1 MARGRSLSSRRHGK
15 EAHDHGWVTT
25 SPVPLAVPRRQET
38 TGPPCLWPST
48 QWGRRTSSRGGCT
61 FDMSPLSSTPHRLV
75 RSPPVTLP
83 VCRAAGWDESPLGR
97 GGRSD
102 CLSARDWFDARV
114 LGPRKCWHGAWAG
127 AGPIS
132 PGLTSKG
139 LVGGGCP
146 GGVGVPR
153 SHSHTHCGSA
163 TGCAGL
169 PGDPSTSGA
178 LPACAPR
185 GGATGP
191 NVF

>member
-1 MARGRSLSSRRHGK
+1 MASRAAGRVVTLHADCMARGRSLSSRRHGK

-75 RSPPVTLP
+75 CSPPVTLP

-127 AGPIS
+127 AGLIS
-132 PGLTSKG
+132 PRPAGWWIRPLAGSR
-139 LVGGGCP
+139 
-146 GGVGVPR
+146 GVSVRGRLGTPP
-153 SHSHTHCGSA
+153 SHTHA
-163 TGCAGL
+163 MRQRHGL
-169 PGDPSTSGA
+169 CRTA
-178 LPACAPR
+178 W
-185 GGATGP
+185 
-191 NVF
+191 